1 MKVTQQE
8 QEYLKGL
15 LWSNVKY
22 QETFNEVYD
31 HVLTA
36 ADELPETGV
45 SKPEAFDAIIDNDF
59 GGIGNLTQLEAER
72 AKLVSSVIRKKQRQY
87 QLSYFKL
94 PLLLFTVLLAGVMYY
109 AADAIPR
116 KVVLIIVLIV
126 GFSPAVIVAL
136 RGMVRFFNRKHQKAS
151 IKDKVIE
158 QVGTLSMSLFNLFIF
173 LPPLFVND
181 DNYKFFKQAHASLIV
196 VTALFF
202 FTYSF
207 SFMRLYRDEFKMQL
221 AQ

>member
-8 QEYLKGL
+8 QAYLKDL
-15 LWSNVKY
+15 IWSNVKY
-22 QETFNEVYD
+22 QETYNEVYD

-36 ADELPETGV
+36 AEELPHTEDL
-45 SKPEAFDAIIDNDF
+45 KPETFDAIFDSDF
-59 GGIGNLTQLEAER
+59 GGIGALEQLEAER
-72 AKLVSSVIRKKQRQY
+72 AKIVSSTIRKKQRQY

-94 PLLLFTVLLAGVMYY
+94 PLLLFTMLLSGTIYY
-109 AADAIPR
+109 AADAVPR
-116 KVVLIIVLIV
+116 KAILIIILLV

-136 RGMVRFFNRKHQKAS
+136 RGMSRFLNRKHRKPS

-158 QVGTLSMSLFNLFIF
+158 QIGCLSMSLFNLFIF

-181 DNYKFFKQAHASLIV
+181 ENYKFFKQAHASLIA

-202 FTYSF
+202 FTYSL
-207 SFMRLYRDEFKMQL
+207 SFIRLYRDEFKMKL
-221 AQ
+221 AS